1 MTSTTVNSVIS
12 LYGLS
17 EAGNTDLSASGSGS
31 GDGNFAQVLKQIGVA
46 ADTGH
51 KDAGALETAGNTRTD
66 SSVATKTGPNGN
78 NGNVTRDSQNRA
90 QSSNKADDSGSD
102 SKNVRDDDK
111 TAGNDDT
118 KTETG
123 SAKTGSKDTKTAAKT
138 DTKTDTKTE
147 AKTAASDV
155 SAEDDTVSE
164 KVSEKLQE
172 LIQMIADQMGLTKE
186 QVTDAMEKMGMT
198 AVQLLMPE
206 NMAKLTVS
214 LSGNE
219 DNMSALLTDEKLYT
233 NLNTLQKNAEETL
246 KSISGDLGV
255 SEDQLKQMIADAA
268 SAQKETVQ
276 TATSGT
282 ALKAGTDA
290 AGSQTAEALTG
301 MQDYVS
307 RTSVSG
313 GKQLE
318 RKVIVD
324 DRSGQKTFDA
334 TEQIVNAVKKGET
347 SSNDMTGSQEGFA
360 QNSAQS
366 FAENLNSLITETAN
380 AAAQTET
387 AKAVQTQNIYD
398 QIADY
403 MKIQLKPET
412 TSLEIQLHPA
422 NLGTVNVHLTEK
434 QGMLTAEFTTQNE
447 AVKAAVESQIVQ
459 LKNQFEEQGIKVEAV
474 EVSVAEQK
482 YSQNGRENSDKSE
495 QTDQGGK
502 VRSRRINL
510 NDSGESEEGT
520 ELDDSDTIVA
530 DMMARNG
537 NKIDYTA

>member
-123 SAKTGSKDTKTAAKT
+123 STKTGSKDTKTAAKT

-318 RKVIVD
+318 IKVTVD